1 MRLSE
6 DFFYTLRE
14 DVSDEDSVSGKL
26 LVKSGM
32 IKKVSNGVYAKTPL
46 GTKAF
51 QNVEEIVRRNMN
63 NAGADELKMPMLLPM
78 DFFEKSGRKNAFG
91 PSMFRST
98 DRYNREYALGPTHE
112 ELFAFMSMSRVKSY
126 RDLPY
131 TLYQIGTKF
140 RDEVRPRL
148 GLIRV
153 REFTMKDAY
162 SFDKDYEGL
171 DVSYKKM
178 FDAYH
183 KIFTELGLNY
193 TVVRAD
199 TGVMGGILSEEF
211 QAITDVGEDIL
222 VLCENCD
229 FSSNIEVTP
238 CICNEECNEEEKE
251 LEMVDTKNYHT
262 IDEICDYLKLDI
274 KKTVKAL
281 LMSVDNELVV
291 FFVRGDRELNEVK
304 ALKVLKGKE
313 IGFAT
318 DELIATSNAVP
329 GCTGPV
335 GLNAKIVIDDEVL
348 KMKNFCCGAN
358 KEGYH
363 YINANVKDFKYDV
376 VGDIVNVQQGDVCPN
391 CHEGHLVFKKGIEVG
406 NTFKLG
412 TKYSESLGLNYL
424 DENNELK
431 PVVMG
436 SYGIGVERMIAAVVE
451 QNHDDKGIIW
461 PMSIAPYKVAI
472 VLIDPKNEE
481 QSKIANDLYNTL
493 NSIGIDTILDD
504 RNERPGVKFNDMDL
518 IGIPLR
524 ITVGKKVN
532 EGKVELKKRAESENT
547 DIAIEEIVNYCKNQ
561 LNY

>member
-211 QAITDVGEDIL
+211 QAITDVGIS
-222 VLCENCD
+222 ENSSVTAGFS
-229 FSSNIEVTP
+229 FSSMH
-238 CICNEECNEEEKE
+238 
-251 LEMVDTKNYHT
+251 L
-262 IDEICDYLKLDI
+262 
-274 KKTVKAL
+274 
-281 LMSVDNELVV
+281 
-291 FFVRGDRELNEVK
+291 
-304 ALKVLKGKE
+304 
-313 IGFAT
+313 
-318 DELIATSNAVP
+318 
-329 GCTGPV
+329 
-335 GLNAKIVIDDEVL
+335 
-348 KMKNFCCGAN
+348 
-358 KEGYH
+358 
-363 YINANVKDFKYDV
+363 
-376 VGDIVNVQQGDVCPN
+376 PN
-391 CHEGHLVFKKGIEVG
+391 CS
-406 NTFKLG
+406 T
-412 TKYSESLGLNYL
+412 S
-424 DENNELK
+424 
-431 PVVMG
+431 
-436 SYGIGVERMIAAVVE
+436 R
-451 QNHDDKGIIW
+451 
-461 PMSIAPYKVAI
+461 
-472 VLIDPKNEE
+472 
-481 QSKIANDLYNTL
+481 
-493 NSIGIDTILDD
+493 
-504 RNERPGVKFNDMDL
+504 R
-518 IGIPLR
+518 
-524 ITVGKKVN
+524 
-532 EGKVELKKRAESENT
+532 
-547 DIAIEEIVNYCKNQ
+547 
-561 LNY
+561 